1 MQNSKKIAI
10 FIITTLLV
18 TTLFSCESNFREIQK
33 STISEFTP
41 TGEADSIN
49 LKYTDSGRIKSE
61 LISPKMLDYSTVKF
75 PFTEFPKGI
84 SVTIFDQNGKKT
96 FVVAKYAISFKN
108 TNLIDLRNSVKITN
122 ETGQVFETEQLYFDQ
137 KNEWFFTDQRYK
149 FTDPKGV
156 SYGEGV
162 DFSKDLKII
171 KSQRISGEIENNG

>member
-1 MQNSKKIAI
+1 MQNSKKIVI
-10 FIITTLLV
+10 FIFTTLLV

-96 FVVAKYAISFKN
+96 FVEWYANKVNEENSQYEISTKMFY
-108 TNLIDLRNSVKITN
+108 NLYEEEK
-122 ETGQVFETEQLYFDQ
+122 
-137 KNEWFFTDQRYK
+137 
-149 FTDPKGV
+149 
-156 SYGEGV
+156 
-162 DFSKDLKII
+162 
-171 KSQRISGEIENNG
+171 